1 MGAMHRRR
9 YARIV
14 LSHPKGWKTRISDLA
29 SGSDLNRIFKNKLD
43 ARRRERASNKK
54 QIAMV
59 KTSASLYGFTLV
71 NLLGSKI
78 FAIVH

>member
-1 MGAMHRRR
+1 M
-9 YARIV
+9 RIGF
-14 LSHPKGWKTRISDLA
+14 S
-29 SGSDLNRIFKNKLD
+29 IFKTTD
-43 ARRRERASNKK
+43 ERASNKK

-71 NLLGSKI
+71 NLLDSKI